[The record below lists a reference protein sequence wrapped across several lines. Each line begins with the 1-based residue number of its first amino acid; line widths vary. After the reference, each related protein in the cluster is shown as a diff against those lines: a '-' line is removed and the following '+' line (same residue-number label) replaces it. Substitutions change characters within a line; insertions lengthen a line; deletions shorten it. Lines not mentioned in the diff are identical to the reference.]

1 MNRRIVQST
10 NIRSV
15 GHDPRSNTL
24 EVEFHDG
31 GIYQYDGVP
40 ASDYSALVSSQSVGS
55 HFHEHIKARYK
66 SKRVGTTQH
75 L

>member
-1 MNRRIVQST
+1 MNRRIVQSS
-10 NIRSV
+10 NIRAV

-31 GIYQYDGVP
+31 GIYQYAGVP
-40 ASDYSALVSSQSVGS
+40 ANEYAALVSSQSVGS
-55 HFHEHIKARYK
+55 HFHKHIKDNYK
-66 SKRVGTTQH
+66 STRVDKTQH